1 MIMSAQQVSCTL
13 CSSLKY
19 KSSNNALQAAWYSKI
34 FQVVVLSCVLMIQV
48 INGITS
54 SNVSFNALLQ
64 TNEPQEPFQVHSN
77 GFSWIIIFIFMK
89 LCLPFHLQFLGSLT
103 SCFVL
108 PFLLHWGRIKT
119 LSLCTLLFI
128 VTNIFFIFSSTS
140 SWTLRLSEFLAGFSS
155 GLTSPALNIYSSEV
169 FTEKRFNVLILWK
182 ENIFC
187 CIIEDQSSRQWS
199 VCWNC
204 LENVSP
210 PSSSPQ
216 SVTR

>member
-1 MIMSAQQVSCTL
+1 MIFKNISGCCSLL
-13 CSSLKY
+13 CSDDSGYQWHHQFKCQFQCLAPDKWTTRTFPGAF
-19 KSSNNALQAAWYSKI
+19 KWI
-34 FQVVVLSCVLMIQV
+34 FL
-48 INGITS
+48 NH
-54 SNVSFNALLQ
+54 N
-64 TNEPQEPFQVHSN
+64 
-77 GFSWIIIFIFMK
+77 IFFMK

-119 LSLCTLLFI
+119 LSFCSLLFI
-128 VTNIFFIFSSTS
+128 VTNIFIIFSSTS

-169 FTEKRFNVLILWK
+169 FTEKRFDVAVVIVWK
-182 ENIFC
+182 EYIFC

-210 PSSSPQ
+210 PSSSTQ
-216 SVTR
+216 SVPR